1 MSYQDLHAV
10 LERLPQARVLCVG
23 DAMLDRFVYGSV
35 SRISPEAP
43 IPVLRVQREAAM
55 LGGAGNVV
63 RNLAALGAHSTF
75 VSVIG
80 TDAPGGELE
89 SLLAAMPDVEA
100 SLVAVR
106 DRNTTI
112 KIRYVAAGQQL
123 LRADSE
129 NDTTMPELVRKA
141 VLSRATAALEGCQVL
156 ALSDYGKGVLSDEV
170 VAGLIAAARRG
181 GRPVIIDPKGSDYRR
196 YAGASVVT
204 PNLRELTL
212 ASGLSTSGDD
222 QVVAAAKK
230 LLADCDIAAVLV
242 TRSGEGMSL
251 IESGGRVCHIRAEAR
266 EVFDVAGAGDT
277 VVATLAAG
285 LGAGSGLEAA
295 ARLANVAAGIVV
307 GKLGT
312 AVATIEEL
320 RAAIDRQ
327 TLSVANSKSM
337 TPEQALARATRW
349 RDHGLSVGFTNGC
362 FDLLHPGHVSLLRQ
376 ARAACD
382 RLIVGLNS
390 DASVKRLKGE
400 SRPIQSQEARA
411 AVLSSLAD
419 VDALVVF
426 GQDTPLELI
435 ETLRP
440 DVLVKGADYA
450 EDEVVGAQ
458 IVKSYGG
465 KVVLAELS
473 PGHSTTGTI
482 KRLGG

>member
-1 MSYQDLHAV
+1 MSDDDLHTV
-10 LERLPQARVLCVG
+10 LERLSQVQVLCVG
-23 DAMLDRFVYGSV
+23 DVMLDRFVYGSV

-63 RNLAALGAHSTF
+63 RNLAALGARSAF
-75 VSVIG
+75 VSIIG
-80 TDAPGGELE
+80 ADAPGGELE
-89 SLLAAMPDVEA
+89 ALLAAMPNVEV
-100 SLVAVR
+100 SLVPVR
-106 DRNTTI
+106 DRHTTI
-112 KIRYVAAGQQL
+112 KVRYVAAGQQL

-129 NDTTMPELVRKA
+129 NDTPLPEVARKA
-141 VLSRATAALEGCQVL
+141 VLTRAIAALDGCQAL
-156 ALSDYGKGVLSDEV
+156 ALSDYGKGVLGDEV
-170 VAGLIAAARRG
+170 VAALIGAAQRS
-181 GRPVIIDPKGSDYRR
+181 GRPVVVDPKGSDYRR

-204 PNLRELTL
+204 PNLRELAQ
-212 ASGLSTSGDD
+212 ASGLPTSGDD
-222 QVVAAAKK
+222 QVVAAARK
-230 LLADCDIAAVLV
+230 LIADCNIAAVLV

-251 IESGGRVCHIRAEAR
+251 VESGGQTSHIRAEAR

-277 VVATLAAG
+277 VVAAMAAG
-285 LGAGSGLEAA
+285 LGAGFGLETA
-295 ARLANVAAGIVV
+295 ARLANIAAGIVV

-327 TLSVANSKSM
+327 TLPAVNSKLM
-337 TPEQALARATRW
+337 TPEQALARVTRW

-400 SRPIQSQEARA
+400 TRPVQGESARA

-435 ETLRP
+435 EVLRP
-440 DVLVKGADYA
+440 DVLIKGADYA
-450 EDEVVGAQ
+450 EDQVVGAQ
-458 IVKSYGG
+458 LVKSYGG

-482 KRLGG
+482 KRIGR

>member
-1 MSYQDLHAV
+1 MSDDDLHAV
-10 LERLPQARVLCVG
+10 LERLSQAHVLCVG
-23 DAMLDRFVYGSV
+23 DVMLDRFVYGSV

-63 RNLAALGAHSTF
+63 RNLAALGAHSAF

-80 TDAPGGELE
+80 TDAPGSELE
-89 SLLAAMPDVEA
+89 ALLGAMPNVEV
-100 SLVAVR
+100 SLVSVR

-112 KIRYVAAGQQL
+112 KVRYVAAGQQL

-129 NDTTMPELVRKA
+129 SDTALPEVARKA
-141 VLSRATAALEGCQVL
+141 VLTRAIAELDGCQAL
-156 ALSDYGKGVLSDEV
+156 ALSDYGKGVLGAEV
-170 VAGLIAAARRG
+170 VADLIAAARRS
-181 GRPVIIDPKGSDYRR
+181 GRPVVVDPKGSDYRR

-204 PNLRELTL
+204 PNLRELAQ
-212 ASGLSTSGDD
+212 ASGLPTSGDD
-222 QVVAAAKK
+222 RVVAAAKK
-230 LLADCDIAAVLV
+230 IIADCDIGAVLV

-251 IESGGRVCHIRAEAR
+251 VESGGRVSHIRAEAR

-277 VVATLAAG
+277 VVAAMAAG
-285 LGAGSGLEAA
+285 LGAGFGLEAA

-327 TLSVANSKSM
+327 TLFTANSKLM
-337 TPEQALARATRW
+337 TPEQALARTTRW

-390 DASVKRLKGE
+390 DASVRRLKGE
-400 SRPIQSQEARA
+400 SRPIQGEGARA
-411 AVLSSLAD
+411 AVLSSLTD

-440 DVLVKGADYA
+440 DVLIKGSDYA
-450 EDEVVGAQ
+450 EDQVVGAQ
-458 IVKSYGG
+458 MVKSYGG

-482 KRLGG
+482 KRIGG

>member
-1 MSYQDLHAV
+1 MNDHDLHAV
-10 LERLPQARVLCVG
+10 LDRLPQAHVLCVG
-23 DAMLDRFVYGSV
+23 DVMLDRFVYGSV

-63 RNLAALGAHSTF
+63 RNLAALGAHSAF

-80 TDAPGGELE
+80 TDAPGSELE
-89 SLLAAMPDVEA
+89 ALLGAMPNVGV
-100 SLVAVR
+100 SLVSVR

-112 KIRYVAAGQQL
+112 KVRYVAAGQQL

-129 NDTTMPELVRKA
+129 SDAALPEVARKA
-141 VLSRATAALEGCQVL
+141 VLTRAIAELDGCQAL
-156 ALSDYGKGVLSDEV
+156 ALSDYGKGVLGAEV
-170 VAGLIAAARRG
+170 IADLIVAARRSG
-181 GRPVIIDPKGSDYRR
+181 CPIVVDPKGSDYRR

-204 PNLRELTL
+204 PNLRELEQ
-212 ASGLSTSGDD
+212 ASGLPTSGDD
-222 QVVAAAKK
+222 QVVAAARKII
-230 LLADCDIAAVLV
+230 ADCDIGAVLV

-251 IESGGRVCHIRAEAR
+251 VESGDRVSHIRAEAR

-277 VVATLAAG
+277 VVATMAAG
-285 LGAGSGLEAA
+285 LGAGFGLEAA

-327 TLSVANSKSM
+327 NFTAANTKLL

-390 DASVKRLKGE
+390 DASVRRLKGE
-400 SRPIQSQEARA
+400 SRPVQGESARA
-411 AVLSSLAD
+411 AVLSSLTD

-450 EDEVVGAQ
+450 EDQVVGAQ

-482 KRLGG
+482 KRIGG

>member
-1 MSYQDLHAV
+1 MSDDDLHSV
-10 LERLPQARVLCVG
+10 LNHLSRAHVLCVG
-23 DAMLDRFVYGSV
+23 DVMLDRFVYGSV

-63 RNLAALGAHSTF
+63 RNLAALGAHAAF
-75 VSVIG
+75 ISVVG
-80 TDAPGGELE
+80 VDAPGAELE
-89 SLLAAMPDVEA
+89 ALLGAMTSVEA

-112 KIRYVAAGQQL
+112 KVRYVAAGQQL

-129 NDTTMPELVRKA
+129 SDMALTEIARQA
-141 VLSRATAALEGCQVL
+141 VLTRAIAALDGCQAVV
-156 ALSDYGKGVLSDEV
+156 LSDYGKGVLNDDI
-170 VAGLIAAARRG
+170 VADVIGAARRSA
-181 GRPVIIDPKGSDYRR
+181 RPVVVDPKGSDYRR

-204 PNLRELTL
+204 PNLHELAQ
-212 ASGLSTSGDD
+212 ASGLPVSGDD
-222 QVVAAAKK
+222 QIVAAASK
-230 LLADCDIAAVLV
+230 LIVDCGIGAVLA

-251 IESGGRVCHIRAEAR
+251 VESGGRVSHIRAEAR

-277 VVATLAAG
+277 VVAAIAAGLAAG
-285 LGAGSGLEAA
+285 FGLEAA
-295 ARLANVAAGIVV
+295 ARLANLAAGIVV

-312 AVATIEEL
+312 AVATLEEL
-320 RAAIDRQ
+320 RAAIDHQ
-327 TLSVANSKSM
+327 SLSAANSKLM

-390 DASVKRLKGE
+390 DASVKRLKGQ
-400 SRPIQSQEARA
+400 SRPIQSEAARA
-411 AVLSSLAD
+411 AVLSSLSD

-426 GQDTPLELI
+426 GQDTPQELI
-435 ETLRP
+435 EALRP
-440 DVLVKGADYA
+440 NVLVKGADYA
-450 EDEVVGAQ
+450 EDQVVGAQ
-458 IVKSYGG
+458 LVRSYGG
-465 KVVLAELS
+465 RIVLAELS